1 MIDILYILIA
11 CVIALHGSYCLHK
24 YIQNGYKDNHGFLYL
39 FLFLWDFICSFVFVL
54 MAWK

>member
-54 MAWK
+54 MA